1 MIKLDTKN
9 IFWILL
15 NTILA
20 VGIIF
25 LVLGLKVVLRFTA
38 SLPPA
43 RTITVSAEGKTVVSP
58 DIASINFSV
67 VTDGADPAELSKEN
81 ADKLNKTIA
90 FLKEQGIDPK
100 DIKTAGYNLYP
111 KYEYDEEGRTSFIS
125 GYTLNQTVY
134 IKIRKFEKIGVIL
147 GALPQYGVNE
157 ISSLNFD
164 IEDPDQYLNTA
175 RQEAFAKAYAK
186 AKTMAQQNGTSI
198 KRVVTFSEGGRG
210 YPGPIFYAATEKGG
224 YGGDGG
230 PLPLPTIEPGSQEV
244 NIQVTVTYEI
254 R

>member
-9 IFWILL
+9 IFWILV
-15 NTILA
+15 NIILV

-25 LVLGLKVVLRFTA
+25 LVLGLKTALRFMA

-58 DIASINFSV
+58 DIASVNFSV
-67 VTDGADPAELSKEN
+67 VTEGADPAVLSKEN
-81 ADKLNKTIA
+81 TDKLNKAIA
-90 FLKEQGIDPK
+90 FLKEQEIDSQ

-111 KYEYDEEGRTSFIS
+111 KYEYDEKRGTSSII

-134 IKIRKFEKIGVIL
+134 IKIRKFEKIGLIL
-147 GALPQYGVNE
+147 GALPKYGVNE

-175 RQEAFAKAYAK
+175 RQEAFAKAYEK
-186 AKTMAQQNGTSI
+186 AKTMAEQNGAKI
-198 KRVVTFSEGGRG
+198 KRVVTFSENSGG
-210 YPGPIFYAATEKGG
+210 YPWPIFYAAAEKGG
-224 YGGDGG
+224 YGGGG
-230 PLPLPTIEPGSQEV
+230 APTPLPTIEPGSQEV
-244 NIQVTVTYEI
+244 SIQVTVTYEI
-254 R
+254 K